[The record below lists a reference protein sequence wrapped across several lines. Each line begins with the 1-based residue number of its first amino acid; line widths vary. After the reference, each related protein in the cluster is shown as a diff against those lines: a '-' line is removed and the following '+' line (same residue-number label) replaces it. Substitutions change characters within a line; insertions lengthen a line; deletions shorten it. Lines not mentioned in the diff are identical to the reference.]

1 MTINA
6 SPVGFA
12 CEQVPQLRQ
21 VLAVSGR
28 DFWHWEAPKGHS
40 PQAVGSCKSTATP
53 RHAESL
59 RARESRNATQH
70 QAAGHGSGEQSSQR
84 KRLS

>member
-21 VLAVSGR
+21 VLAVTGR

-40 PQAVGSCKSTATP
+40 PQAVGSCKSMATP

-59 RARESRNATQH
+59 HAWESRNATQH
-70 QAAGHGSGEQSSQR
+70 QTGHGSGEQSSQR